1 MKKIKHL
8 LEYIIFLSFRRF
20 LLTLGLKNSTRVCS
34 FFARKIGPAL
44 GVSRIAR
51 KNIKETIGQDLSKR
65 ELNDLIDRLWNHF
78 GRYIAEFVYVD
89 QLSHVEIDEYIQ
101 IEGLEHIQK
110 FKEEGRPF
118 LLCLAHL
125 GNWDFLIRNITTLY
139 PEFTIIYRKANNPYV
154 DKAIIDTRTNDG
166 VNLIAKGA
174 SGAKDLIR
182 AIKSGSAVAMLV
194 DQKMNDGIEVP
205 FIGKPAMTA
214 NAIAKLSLQFDMPII
229 PAQIIRVKDS
239 YFKAIIH
246 PELKY
251 DISGDKE
258 KDSYNIMLQINSIIE
273 GWIREY
279 PEQWFWF
286 HNRWKK

>member
-8 LEYIIFLSFRRF
+8 FEYAIFLMFRKF
-20 LLTLGLKNSTRVCS
+20 LLMLGIGRATNICS

-51 KNIKETIGQDLSKR
+51 RNIQETIGKDFSKK
-65 ELNDLIDRLWNHF
+65 ELDNLIDRLWDHF
-78 GRYIAEFVYVD
+78 GRYIAEFVYID
-89 QLSHVEIDEYIQ
+89 QLTQKEIDKCVHL
-101 IEGLEHIQK
+101 EGLENIEDLVK
-110 FKEEGRPF
+110 ANKPF
-118 LLCLAHL
+118 LLCAAHI

-154 DKAIIDTRTNDG
+154 DKAIAKTRASKG
-166 VNLIAKGA
+166 VNLIPKGA
-174 SGAKDLIR
+174 SGAKELIKN
-182 AIKSGSAVAMLV
+182 IKSGNAVAMLV

-214 NAIAKLSLQFDMPII
+214 NAIAKLSIQFDMPII
-229 PAQIIRVKDS
+229 PAQVIRVKDS
-239 YFKAIIH
+239 NFKVIIH
-246 PELKY
+246 PEIQYKATGNK
-251 DISGDKE
+251 DQ
-258 KDSYNIMLQINSIIE
+258 DSYNIMLKINNLIE
-273 GWIREY
+273 GWVRKH